1 MPLKIVN
8 FEHPKTLVFGCSK
21 CRRSIFRSFFL
32 NSGAQV
38 YFNDFG
44 LQTDFKLFWLAK
56 PGLNTK
62 ELFVRL
68 KTEFSSLAA
77 RNLFDISAS
86 VDL

>member
-1 MPLKIVN
+1 M
-8 FEHPKTLVFGCSK
+8 
-21 CRRSIFRSFFL
+21 
-32 NSGAQV
+32 